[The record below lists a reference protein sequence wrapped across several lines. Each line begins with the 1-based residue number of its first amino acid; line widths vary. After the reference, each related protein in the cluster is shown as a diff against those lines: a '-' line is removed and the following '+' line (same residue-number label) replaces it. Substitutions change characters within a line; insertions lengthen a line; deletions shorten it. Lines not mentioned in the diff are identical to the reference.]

1 VEPQLRLPKGDIALA
16 IKVAIDSLCAR
27 SAEEHS
33 TWSPYH
39 WLLDRE
45 PLDES
50 PMWWSAED
58 RARLLRGSHLVEAC
72 AKAGEDFEHD
82 WNVVKDVLHELVV
95 ANHPA
100 DAPQVSASHDVLR
113 ETFRRAVAAIHSR
126 SFNACAED
134 TTTAV
139 EESLHTVLVP
149 VLDCANHFRKPREC
163 SWRVQKVD
171 RPRAGDWS
179 VVVEALKDFNPRDPI
194 RIAYVGA
201 LHHRL

>member
-1 VEPQLRLPKGDIALA
+1 
-16 IKVAIDSLCAR
+16 
-27 SAEEHS
+27 
-33 TWSPYH
+33 
-39 WLLDRE
+39 
-45 PLDES
+45 
-50 PMWWSAED
+50 
-58 RARLLRGSHLVEAC
+58 
-72 AKAGEDFEHD
+72 
-82 WNVVKDVLHELVV
+82 VVKDVLHELLV

-163 SWRVQKVD
+163 SWRVQKVG
-171 RPRAGDWS
+171 RSGAGDWS
-179 VVVEALKDFNPRDPI
+179 IVVEALKDFKPRDPI